1 MESKDVGQNL
11 HALAKRMPSILE
23 GCMLKAC
30 TIVRNDAIENAPS
43 KTGELRRSI
52 DFVVDRSGTEGIVF
66 SNLRYAPYVEVGTG
80 IHAKRGG
87 RDTPWTYPYYKDQQV
102 RFARTRGMKARP
114 YLEPALQQNTTKIRQ
129 CFEGIF

>member
-1 MESKDVGQNL
+1 MASNEVADNL
-11 HALAKRMPSILE
+11 NALARRMPGILE
-23 GCMLKAC
+23 GCMTRAC
-30 TIVRNDAIENAPS
+30 AIVRNDAIKNAPS

-52 DFVVDRSGTEGIVF
+52 DFRVSDNGTEGVVF

-80 IHAKRGG
+80 IYAKRGG
-87 RDTPWTYPYYKDQQV
+87 RDTPWTFPYYKDQQV

-114 YLEPALQQNTTKIRQ
+114 YLEPAIQQNTTKIRQ